1 MVSTRPNTLTPV
13 SNVYKAALIS
23 LFWALNGLN
32 ELPEMRFKFVF
43 SLIGKLTMSFLK
55 GQSWRVL
62 KSGYTGGAPEQEFR
76 HGFADG
82 PNQSLVSSAA

>member
-32 ELPEMRFKFVF
+32 ELPEMRFKFLF
-43 SLIGKLTMSFLK
+43 SLIGKLTMAFLT

-62 KSGYTGGAPEQEFR
+62 KSGYTGGVPEQEFR

-82 PNQSLVSSAA
+82 TNQSLVSSVA